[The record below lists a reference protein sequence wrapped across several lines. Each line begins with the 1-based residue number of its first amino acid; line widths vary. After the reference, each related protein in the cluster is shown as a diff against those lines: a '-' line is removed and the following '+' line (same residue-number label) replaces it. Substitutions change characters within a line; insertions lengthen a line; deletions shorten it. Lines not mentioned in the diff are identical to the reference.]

1 MLYAGIYTMN
11 CLDPAM
17 HQRALADARLPFDM
31 YHSVITMT
39 KEKSRI
45 QKTVDC
51 WTRSHL
57 TRSRPRGSKLR
68 KLDFLT

>member
-1 MLYAGIYTMN
+1 MLYAGMNTMN

-17 HQRALADARLPFDM
+17 LQSALADARLPFNM
-31 YHSVITMT
+31 YHSITTMT

-45 QKTVDC
+45 QKTLDC

-57 TRSRPRGSKLR
+57 TRSRLRGPELG